1 MSTNK
6 KTGSVAK
13 TRHLTLAA
21 MTAALYILLTVL
33 SSTLNLASSAI
44 QLRLSEALTVLPC
57 FFSSAVPGLF
67 AGCLLANLLTG
78 APIWDVLFGAIAT
91 LLGAAGAYALRRH
104 PLLAVLPAIASNTLI
119 IPFVL
124 RYAYGIKNALPFLF
138 LTVGIGEALS
148 AGVLGILLYRVLLRI
163 PSLRDHQ

>member
-1 MSTNK
+1 MRTNK

-33 SSTLNLASSAI
+33 SSMLNLSSTAI

-67 AGCLLANLLTG
+67 AGCLLANLLIG
-78 APIWDVLFGAIAT
+78 APLWDVLFGAFAT

-104 PLLAVLPAIASNTLI
+104 PYLAVLPAIAANTVIVPL
-119 IPFVL
+119 VL
-124 RYAYGIKNALPFLF
+124 RYAYGLKNAFPFLV
-138 LTVGIGEALS
+138 LSVGIGEVLS

-163 PSLRDHQ
+163 PSLRDGQ